1 MTNEQIIEG
10 NKLIAIFMAA
20 KYNER
25 LDLVY
30 LEGKPSMYSINEL
43 KYHTSWDWLMPVVEK
58 IEGIGDYHVSIGM
71 FSCYV
76 SEGVFIDEW
85 VHIESDSDSKIKAVW
100 LAVIEFIKWH
110 NQNTNQ

>member
-1 MTNEQIIEG
+1 
-10 NKLIAIFMAA
+10 LS
-20 KYNER
+20 
-25 LDLVY
+25 L
-30 LEGKPSMYSINEL
+30 P
-43 KYHTSWDWLMPVVEK
+43 YHTSWDWLMPVVEK